1 MLVSKSLASPGD
13 RYTCMHR
20 RIFCWIT
27 CIHFCFCA
35 KFLLLS
41 SAYAQAPEK
50 PEWGNIPADQ
60 FAITIVTEFP
70 EADAVVLH
78 DYGELSFIQ
87 QRIGFPKAVI
97 DRHVRIKILSK
108 AGLYLAQQT
117 IPYLTLPL
125 KDQEQVKRIK
135 AQTILIENGRVR
147 IVPVTKDAIQDVET
161 GGGWK
166 EVQINFPEVT
176 EGAILEYRYRLVAS
190 NFINPPEWPFQR
202 EIPTL
207 TSQFKANIWKNL
219 DYSIVL
225 IGGEKEQLQL
235 LSEYHWKMD
244 NMPPI
249 REEPFITTLNDNWH
263 RLRFKLRGERIG
275 SGYTPYMYSWESF
288 TKKLLKDPELGGRL
302 DSSYVEL
309 RETADELA
317 SLFTEDEQK
326 IDVLYQAV
334 RDRIKWNQ
342 ELDLFAPF
350 KLDEVWKAKKGNSA
364 AINLCLVYML
374 RAAGIA
380 ADPFLIGT
388 RDYGAPIRSYPDLNS
403 FNHLVCYVDQGEDG
417 LLLDATDSLRPYT
430 LPANQDLNRVGW
442 LLNREFPRWV
452 EIRVREFVA
461 MQQVYGAFTFEEDGS
476 LKGELTET
484 TRGYTALA
492 YRKNFAKWGASTFVK
507 QYLQDYLTPG
517 MVTSYSL
524 KGGDIPESPFVLKSN
539 IVASGFSRIEKGRL
553 ILQPLLM
560 FAMSQNPLP
569 DQPRYQPLDF
579 GYPYQST
586 MWFSY
591 QIPTGYEVADL
602 PEKVLLRFPNQEAMF
617 EYKCE
622 VDGRII
628 NVTSSF
634 LINAPRFPADA
645 YLPLRNIYSNLIEK
659 HAAEIVFRKK

>member
-1 MLVSKSLASPGD
+1 MLVSKLLASPGA

-35 KFLLLS
+35 ELFLLP

-50 PEWGNIPADQ
+50 PEWGNISADQ
-60 FAITIVTEFP
+60 FALKIVTAFP

-78 DYGELSFIQ
+78 DYGELSFVQ
-87 QRIGFPKAVI
+87 QRTGFPGAVI
-97 DRHVRIKILSK
+97 DRHIRIKILSK
-108 AGLYLAQQT
+108 AGLYLAQQV
-117 IPYLTLPL
+117 IPYVTSPL
-125 KDQEQVKRIK
+125 EDREQVKRIK
-135 AQTILIENGRVR
+135 AQTLLMENGQVRV
-147 IVPVTKDAIQDVET
+147 VPVLKTEIEHVKT
-161 GGGWK
+161 GDGWK

-176 EGAILEYRYRLVAS
+176 EGAILEYRYRLVAD
-190 NFINPPEWPFQR
+190 NYINPPEWPFQR

-207 TSQFKANIWKNL
+207 ISQFKADIWKNL
-219 DYSIVL
+219 DYSIVM
-225 IGGEKEQLQL
+225 IGAKKEQLQL
-235 LSEYHWKMD
+235 LAEYHWQME

-263 RLRFKLRGERIG
+263 RLRFQLRGERINLA
-275 SGYTPYMYSWESF
+275 YTPYLYSWKSF
-288 TKKLLKDPELGGRL
+288 SKKLLKDPGLGGRL
-302 DSSYVEL
+302 DSNYVEL
-309 RETADELA
+309 RETARELA

-342 ELDLFAPF
+342 ESDLFTPF
-350 KLDEVWKAKKGNSA
+350 ELEESWKAKKGNSA

-374 RAAGIA
+374 RAAGIR
-380 ADPFLIGT
+380 ADPLLIGT
-388 RDYGAPIRSYPDLNS
+388 RDHGAPIRSYPNLGS
-403 FNHLVCYVDQGEDG
+403 FNHLICYVDQGEDG

-430 LPANQDLNRVGW
+430 LPASRDLNRIGW
-442 LLNREFPRWV
+442 LLNPNLSRWV
-452 EIRVREFVA
+452 EIRVRKFVA

-476 LKGELTET
+476 LKGELMET
-484 TRGYTALA
+484 ASGYTALT
-492 YRKNFAKWGASTFVK
+492 YRKNLAKWGASTFVK

-524 KGGDIPESPFVLKSN
+524 KGGDIPESPFVLESN
-539 IVASGFSRIEKGRL
+539 IVASGFSRVEKDRL

-560 FAMSQNPLP
+560 FAMSQNPMP

-579 GYPYQST
+579 GYPYRST

-591 QIPTGYEVADL
+591 QIPAGYEVADL
-602 PEKVLLRFPNQEAMF
+602 PEKVLVRFPNQEAMF

-622 VDGRII
+622 VDGEIV

-634 LINAPRFPADA
+634 LINAPRFSADA
-645 YLPLRNIYSNLIEK
+645 YLPLRNIYAKLIEK
-659 HAAEIVFRKK
+659 HAAEIVFRRK